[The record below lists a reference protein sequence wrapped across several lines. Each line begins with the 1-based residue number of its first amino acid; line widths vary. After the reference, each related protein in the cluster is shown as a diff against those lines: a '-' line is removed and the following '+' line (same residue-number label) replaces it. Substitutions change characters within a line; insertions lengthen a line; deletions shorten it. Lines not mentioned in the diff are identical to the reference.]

1 MAKAGLRDRR
11 SLMPGPKMLVNFS
24 WLVEDNLAG
33 SGQIGGWSYDQQL
46 EIDLDLLY
54 EQGIR
59 VIVSLTESPLQAGKV
74 EAKNMVYLHL
84 PIPDMRP
91 PTLEDIIAFVHYVD
105 QSVEKGLPVVVH
117 CSAGLGRTG
126 TMLASYLV
134 NKGNSTADALA
145 KIRAIRPGS
154 IETPDQELAVYDF
167 EVYLGTKSVSS

>member
-1 MAKAGLRDRR
+1 MARVGLRGRR
-11 SLMPGPKMLVNFS
+11 SPMQGLEMLVNFS
-24 WLVEDNLAG
+24 WLVEDNIAG
-33 SGQIGGWSYDQQL
+33 SGQIGGWDYDGQL
-46 EIDLDLLY
+46 ETDLDLLY

-59 VIVSLTESPLQAGKV
+59 AIVSLTEWPLQAGKV

-84 PIPDMRP
+84 PVPDMRP
-91 PTLEDIIAFVHYVD
+91 PTLEDIIAFIQYVD
-105 QSVEKGLPVVVH
+105 QLVEKGLPVVVH